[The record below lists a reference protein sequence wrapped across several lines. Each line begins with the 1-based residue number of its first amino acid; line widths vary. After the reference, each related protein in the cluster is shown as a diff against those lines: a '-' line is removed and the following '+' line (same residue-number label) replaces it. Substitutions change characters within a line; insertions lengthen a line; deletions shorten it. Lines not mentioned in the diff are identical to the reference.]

1 MNIAPSAS
9 RRNVVLTMETSS
21 NDSSGPEVSTTAKTE
36 YLCICLLIDDG
47 VDLTEACFEGS
58 DQAEVLGNFWQR
70 VQAHDQVIGYNVD
83 DRMAF
88 LRQRSWELDLV
99 PSRQTDLR
107 KIYSHNMLDTM
118 TLWASSGDC
127 DHLTTEELAQLL
139 GVRRK
144 GQGNQTGA
152 VLRTAEGHQI
162 IVERCRQDAR
172 LTFEAFHKLT
182 RQPVPDRY
190 SEWHFPLFN
199 DPNIEITV
207 HSRD

>member
-1 MNIAPSAS
+1 MRLAGQICCACKISLPPEPNQKPGERYCARCAPRRRVLMNFMMA
-9 RRNVVLTMETSS
+9 
-21 NDSSGPEVSTTAKTE
+21 NDGWSVSFLEEDCKT
-36 YLCICLLIDDG
+36 
-47 VDLTEACFEGS
+47 
-58 DQAEVLGNFWQR
+58 
-70 VQAHDQVIGYNVD
+70 
-83 DRMAF
+83 F